1 MAADHDIRDQ
11 DRHAACVAGLC
22 ATRQRFPDS
31 WFVIVRRTR
40 RFVGSIA
47 SFALLLAFTRQ
58 SGLSVGCGAYHTAA
72 RGIVASAAQPLADH
86 HANMVM
92 TGSDEA
98 AGAETPLPASPNGM
112 PCDGGAEC
120 GSMEMPMPCASML
133 VCMAMPI
140 VQSAPPPAYGGS
152 VTMPVAC
159 DDRAP
164 RSYRAPPAAPPPKG

>member
-1 MAADHDIRDQ
+1 M
-11 DRHAACVAGLC
+11 
-22 ATRQRFPDS
+22 
-31 WFVIVRRTR
+31 RRTR
-40 RFVGSIA
+40 GFVGSIA
-47 SFALLLAFTRQ
+47 WFALLLALTRQ
-58 SGLSVGCGAYHTAA
+58 SGLSVGCGAYNPVA
-72 RGIVASAAQPLADH
+72 RSNAASAAQPLTDQ

-98 AGAETPLPASPNGM
+98 AGAETPLPASSNGM

-120 GSMEMPMPCASML
+120 GSMEMLMPCVSMP

-140 VQSAPPPAYGGS
+140 VQPTPPQAYGGS

-164 RSYRAPPAAPPPKG
+164 RSYRAPPAAPPPKS